1 MQSTLYSINE
11 VATHLKVHPDT
22 ISSLIRDGKI
32 AAAKIGKQWRISE
45 EAINDYMKS
54 RTIKVKA

>member
-1 MQSTLYSINE
+1 MGKLFTILELAEGLRI
-11 VATHLKVHPDT
+11 HPDT
-22 ISSLIRDGKI
+22 VSKLIRDGKI